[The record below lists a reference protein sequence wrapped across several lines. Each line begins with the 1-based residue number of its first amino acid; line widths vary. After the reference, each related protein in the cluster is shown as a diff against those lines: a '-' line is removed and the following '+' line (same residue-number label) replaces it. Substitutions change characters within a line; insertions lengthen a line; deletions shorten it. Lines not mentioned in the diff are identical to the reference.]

1 MPEGRKITVA
11 IDGPAG
17 SGKSTVSKEVAR
29 RLGYAYVDTGAMYRA
44 VALLGMRAGLEP
56 SDREGFIAQA
66 AAARME
72 FRVTDS
78 GQRFL
83 VNGEDC
89 TDAVRDPAV
98 GALSSPVSAIPRV
111 RTYLTTA
118 QQRMAQ
124 GGGVVMEGRDIGT
137 VVCPQ
142 AEVKVFVTATPPE
155 RARRRYL
162 ELKAKGKDVTQEEVL
177 AEITERDQRDSTRE
191 VAPLR
196 MAEDAH
202 ELITDGLSIEEVV
215 ARIIDLAR
223 EAEAR

>member
-1 MPEGRKITVA
+1 MTPRRPVTVA

-17 SGKSTVSKEVAR
+17 SGKSTVSKQVAR
-29 RLGYAYVDTGAMYRA
+29 QLGYAYVDTGAMYRA
-44 VALLGMRAGLEP
+44 VALLGMRAGLAQE
-56 SDREGFIAQA
+56 DRAGFAAQA
-66 AAARME
+66 AQARME
-72 FRVTDS
+72 FRVTEA

-89 TDAVRDPAV
+89 TEAVRDPAV
-98 GALSSPVSAIPRV
+98 GARSSPVSAIPEV
-111 RTYLTTA
+111 RQHLTAA
-118 QQRMAQ
+118 QQRLAA

-137 VVCPQ
+137 VVCPA

-162 ELKAKGKDVTQEEVL
+162 ELQAKGKDVTEAEVL
-177 AEITERDQRDSTRE
+177 AEITERDRRDSSRE

-202 ELITDGLSIEEVV
+202 ELVTDGLSIEEVV
-215 ARIIDLAR
+215 GRIIDLVR